1 MKNWEQIKQTV
12 KQTRTEKD
20 QKIVSDEL
28 LKQYQEAINV
38 ANAALKV
45 AQAARVAAY
54 EAANA
59 DYYAARAVYDTE
71 LIRIEQEFFNDQKR
85 NNLLADQ

>member
-20 QKIVSDEL
+20 QKIVSMALDEL

-38 ANAALKV
+38 ANTALKV

-59 DYYAARAVYDTE
+59 NYYAARAVYDTE
-71 LIRIEQEFFNDQKR
+71 LVRIEQEFLQ
-85 NNLLADQ
+85 